1 MAQGDVLGFIKNRPG
16 NFLINGLTEIRQR
29 SAIGLAMDATFAY
42 RVQDRFVTKV
52 NNTGDFNTRIQSN
65 TVLTDTKGVVQEAMN
80 IATNAVNVNAQVF
93 IQQMIESLNAQAL
106 ANKKASFSFE
116 FLNRGFTDVTVNV
129 YYPTV
134 IDDHTI
140 QTLIDSKSE
149 TFAIDT
155 VTKKMKFENISI
167 PVEAKNGLAI
177 EIVIDGITIA
187 ADWDNPI
194 SKFMFNEG
202 PVVAEFERAGFDIA
216 NEVQLCERYYEKSY
230 NLNDAPGT
238 ITQDGAMMTI
248 GASNTFFTVG
258 LSFLRKRVVPIVTTY
273 NPVTGGSGTWRNNS
287 AGNNPTATPT
297 RVGENSFSV
306 ANASGVSHQIIG
318 HFTVD
323 AEL

>member
-16 NFLINGLTEIRQR
+16 NLLINGLTEIRQR

-65 TVLTDTKGVVQEAMN
+65 TILTDTKGVVQEAMN
-80 IATNAVNVNAQVF
+80 IATNAVNVNAKVF

-134 IDDHTI
+134 IDDHTV

-149 TFAIDT
+149 TFAIDA
-155 VTKKMKFENISI
+155 VTKKFKFENISI

-177 EIVIDGITIA
+177 EIVIDGIIIA
-187 ADWDNPI
+187 ADWDNPL

-202 PVVAEFERAGFDIA
+202 PVVAEFERAGSAITG
-216 NEVQLCERYYEKSY
+216 ELLLCQRYYER
-230 NLNDAPGT
+230 LDVGEHGQAGT
-238 ITQDGAMMTI
+238 NGIVKHNGHFYVLMRITPVMV
-248 GASNTFFTVG
+248 FTG
-258 LSFLRKRVVPIVTTY
+258 DIS
-273 NPVTGGSGTWRNNS
+273 
-287 AGNNPTATPT
+287 TATISDEGWQ
-297 RVGENSFSV
+297 VSEGGKV
-306 ANASGVSHQIIG
+306 ANQGIFYTWTA
-318 HFTVD
+318 D